1 MTLEDLERELLR
13 VAAETPRAKQAEALD
28 GEEGP
33 RNEAREL
40 LQDDMTTA
48 TGCYRAAQALL
59 GPTFRGWEPE
69 SIWLTLERDGIDL
82 SVITRDKLMAA
93 LTLTMVP
100 AFWFEVNAFENT
112 VLAFNNV
119 TSDPSVL
126 QEATPAQM
134 AWAVYEAEL
143 LYNEAGDFGETTEFD
158 REPTI
163 YTATVLN
170 RAGFMVAPDTL
181 TFAQPALSKLNCNGT
196 PLTVPEVQKAWTRL
210 KRTDFANHEFTD
222 SPMDIQL
229 ERLSAVTLYTI
240 ERLKQYESDLA
251 RLRA

>member
-1 MTLEDLERELLR
+1 MTLDDLEREFLR

-28 GEEGP
+28 EKEP
-33 RNEAREL
+33 RNEARAL
-40 LQDDMTTA
+40 LQDNLTTA
-48 TGCYRAAQALL
+48 TGCYRAVQALL

-69 SIWLTLERDGIDL
+69 SIWLTLERDGVDL
-82 SVITRDKLMAA
+82 SVTTRDKLLAA

-100 AFWFEVNAFENT
+100 AFWFEINAFENT

-119 TSDPSVL
+119 LSDPSVL

-143 LYNEAGDFGETTEFD
+143 LYNESGDFGETTEFD

-163 YTATVLN
+163 YAATVLN

-181 TFAQPALSKLNCNGT
+181 TFAQPVLNKLNCNGT
-196 PLTVPEVQKAWTRL
+196 SLKVSEVQKAWTRL
-210 KRTDFANHEFTD
+210 KRTDFANREFTD

-229 ERLSAVTLYTI
+229 GRLSAVTLYTI
-240 ERLKQYESDLA
+240 DRLKQYEADLA
-251 RLRA
+251 RLRT

>member
-1 MTLEDLERELLR
+1 MNLDDLERELLR
-13 VAAETPRAKQAEALD
+13 VAAETPRAKKAEALD
-28 GEEGP
+28 GEEP

-82 SVITRDKLMAA
+82 SVVTRDKLLAA
-93 LTLTMVP
+93 VTLTMVP

-119 TSDPSVL
+119 VSDPSVL

-143 LYNEAGDFGETTEFD
+143 LYNESGDFGETTEFD
-158 REPTI
+158 REPTL
-163 YTATVLN
+163 YAATVLN

-181 TFAQPALSKLNCNGT
+181 TFAQPALNKLNCNGT
-196 PLTVPEVQKAWTRL
+196 SLKVPEVQKAWARL
-210 KRTDFANHEFTD
+210 KKTDFAKREFTD
-222 SPMDIQL
+222 SPMDVQL
-229 ERLSAVTLYTI
+229 GRLSAVTLYTI
-240 ERLKQYESDLA
+240 DRLKRYESDLA